1 MIRMELKRNKDSF
14 WRTVYV
20 TKLLKSFD
28 GKYVTGIVYKV
39 SETADSTH
47 LLGIERSVIKMDNV
61 EYNIVNEWDNIKF
74 EEHFKILCLL
84 DQI

>member
-1 MIRMELKRNKDSF
+1 MIRMERKRNKDNF
-14 WRTVYV
+14 WRIVYV

-28 GKYVTGIVYKV
+28 GTHVTGIVYKV

-47 LLGIERSVIKMDNV
+47 LLDIGRSVIKMDNV
-61 EYNIVNEWDNIKF
+61 EYNIDDEWDNIKF
-74 EEHFKILCLL
+74 EEHCKLLYLL

>member
-28 GKYVTGIVYKV
+28 GKYVIGIVYKV

-74 EEHFKILCLL
+74 EEHFKTLCLL

>member
-1 MIRMELKRNKDSF
+1 MELKRSKDNF

-47 LLGIERSVIKMDNV
+47 LLGIEISVIKMDNV

-74 EEHFKILCLL
+74 EEHFKTLCLL

>member
-20 TKLLKSFD
+20 TKLLKSFN
-28 GKYVTGIVYKV
+28 GERVTGIVYKV

-47 LLGIERSVIKMDNV
+47 LLGIERAVIKMDNV
-61 EYNIVNEWDNIKF
+61 EYNIANEWDNIKF
-74 EEHFKILCLL
+74 EEHCKLLYLL

>member
-1 MIRMELKRNKDSF
+1 MIRMELKLNKDNF

-20 TKLLKSFD
+20 TKLLKSFN
-28 GKYVTGIVYKV
+28 GKHVTGIVYKV

-47 LLGIERSVIKMDNV
+47 LIGIERSIIKMDNV
-61 EYNIVNEWDNIKF
+61 EYNIADEWDNIKF
-74 EEHFKILCLL
+74 EEHFKTLCLL

>member
-47 LLGIERSVIKMDNV
+47 LLDIERSVIKMDNV

-74 EEHFKILCLL
+74 EEHFKTLCLL